1 MPLLQVVKASMRRAA
16 HDERATMNE
25 RETAAL
31 QVEDLTYNADGLIP
45 CIVQDVETREVLM
58 MAWMKKRCA
67 APSARVQP
75 GSGRVAVRN
84 SGIRAKNRAIHR
96 SWLNFVTIVMPTPC
110 LP

>member
-1 MPLLQVVKASMRRAA
+1 
-16 HDERATMNE
+16 MNE

-45 CIVQDVETREVLM
+45 CIVQDEHTREVLM
-58 MAWMKKRCA
+58 MAWMNEE
-67 APSARVQP
+67 
-75 GSGRVAVRN
+75 AVRRTI
-84 SGIRAKNRAIHR
+84 SQNRAIHR